1 MEKGLQAQMEMAV
14 MRTADGKVDQKK
26 IDDITAQA
34 KLVSEFKQGLL
45 DVLEIDRSINDAKH
59 EQAMAM
65 ETAKLTRDF
74 ETNQTEKLLKNEAK
88 RIKNLEAQ
96 KALKVAEVAQAALGE
111 AATEDQIADAAE
123 NVRLAQEKVDLTAEE
138 LRIQKLLT
146 TEEQK
151 RASIAK
157 AQDQVKALKK
167 YSTELQKLMTDRTFA
182 GNPFFSQ
189 MSKGTK
195 GAISRRLDPGKAERD
210 YNMGVNAARGRLDT
224 VANADNVSTQ
234 QLEIAK
240 KQYALDIE
248 RLTFDKTQAELSEA
262 QRAVNAAA
270 GAGGAALEKGMTTGL
285 MSVAKGEKKA
295 KDAAAEVALGVA
307 EAIMQSLIQSLVS
320 NLLGDLLAKL
330 VLTTTVETQNTVAL
344 GALSTMIGLNTS
356 AVAANTIALQIGSF
370 FPGGR
375 RGGVFDSG
383 RKVSGYSAGG
393 IANGST
399 SGYGAILHGREA
411 VIPVP
416 SGDKIPVEVKGG
428 TMTNSV
434 VNVTVNS
441 DGSSSMDAEKANAFG
456 KGIQAAVQQEI
467 SKQQR
472 FGGLL
477 SGK

>member
-1 MEKGLQAQMEMAV
+1 
-14 MRTADGKVDQKK
+14 
-26 IDDITAQA
+26 
-34 KLVSEFKQGLL
+34 
-45 DVLEIDRSINDAKH
+45 
-59 EQAMAM
+59 
-65 ETAKLTRDF
+65 
-74 ETNQTEKLLKNEAK
+74 
-88 RIKNLEAQ
+88 
-96 KALKVAEVAQAALGE
+96 
-111 AATEDQIADAAE
+111 
-123 NVRLAQEKVDLTAEE
+123 
-138 LRIQKLLT
+138 
-146 TEEQK
+146 
-151 RASIAK
+151 
-157 AQDQVKALKK
+157 
-167 YSTELQKLMTDRTFA
+167 
-182 GNPFFSQ
+182 
-189 MSKGTK
+189 
-195 GAISRRLDPGKAERD
+195 
-210 YNMGVNAARGRLDT
+210 
-224 VANADNVSTQ
+224 
-234 QLEIAK
+234 
-240 KQYALDIE
+240 
-248 RLTFDKTQAELSEA
+248 
-262 QRAVNAAA
+262 
-270 GAGGAALEKGMTTGL
+270 MTTGL